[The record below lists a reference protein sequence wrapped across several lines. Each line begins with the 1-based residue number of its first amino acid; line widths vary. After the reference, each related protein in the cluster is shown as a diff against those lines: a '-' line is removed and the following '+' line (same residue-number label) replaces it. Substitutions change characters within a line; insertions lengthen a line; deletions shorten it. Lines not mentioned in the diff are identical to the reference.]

1 MILQFW
7 RSFVIFFISPFDIM
21 QVQWQKKIS
30 FKTDV
35 AGKGITAHGL
45 AKRNG

>member
-7 RSFVIFFISPFDIM
+7 RSFVIFFISPFDIT
-21 QVQWQKKIS
+21 QAQWKKKIS
-30 FKTDV
+30 FETDA
-35 AGKGITAHGL
+35 AGKGITAHGH